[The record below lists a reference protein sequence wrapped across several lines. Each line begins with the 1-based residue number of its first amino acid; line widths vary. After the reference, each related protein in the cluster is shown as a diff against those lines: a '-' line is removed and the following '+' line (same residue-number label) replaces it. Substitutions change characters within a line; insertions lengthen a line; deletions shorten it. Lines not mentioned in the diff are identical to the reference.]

1 MAIGAILPSRE
12 TEERDLIF
20 TVLGVTV
27 LSTVAMVAYPI
38 LSTWLA
44 FDDRQAGVFIGG
56 TIHDVAQV
64 VGAGFSISNE
74 TGETATLV
82 KLIRVAMLAPVV
94 VVSSL
99 LIRYFTSSRERRDGS
114 TAPPVLPT
122 FVVGFLAL
130 AALNSFG
137 VLPVTVS
144 EAAAVV
150 SKWAL
155 LIAIAAVGI
164 KTSLG
169 KMLAVGKGA
178 ILLIVCETVFIA
190 IFILVGMHLLE
201 AS

>member
-1 MAIGAILPSRE
+1 
-12 TEERDLIF
+12 
-20 TVLGVTV
+20 
-27 LSTVAMVAYPI
+27 
-38 LSTWLA
+38 
-44 FDDRQAGVFIGG
+44 
-56 TIHDVAQV
+56 
-64 VGAGFSISNE
+64 
-74 TGETATLV
+74 
-82 KLIRVAMLAPVV
+82 
-94 VVSSL
+94 
-99 LIRYFTSSRERRDGS
+99 
-114 TAPPVLPT
+114 
-122 FVVGFLAL
+122 VGFLAL